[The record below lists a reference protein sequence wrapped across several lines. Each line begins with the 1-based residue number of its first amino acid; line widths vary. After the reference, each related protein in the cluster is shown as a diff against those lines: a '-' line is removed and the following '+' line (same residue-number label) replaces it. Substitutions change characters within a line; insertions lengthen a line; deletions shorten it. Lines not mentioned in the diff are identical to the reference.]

1 MLKIILSLIFVG
13 LFYTTAFTQKLFEKG
28 MHYFDFNLAVG
39 LNKITTQLQENSSNN
54 NALNINIPVLA
65 YEYGLLNEIGIGL
78 QFKKGNSFFT
88 ANPEY
93 LTTNSLLIINNL
105 HFIRKTNFDF
115 FTGAAYGISGYKTVN
130 SERKY
135 SSNGLGMAFEFY
147 LSSRYRYNEKFNF
160 NVKMAYNDEIYTI
173 RNYTLN
179 NSEYQSVKNES
190 NYIYLKGM
198 NVFFGITY
206 KLIKPESKN

>member
-1 MLKIILSLIFVG
+1 
-13 LFYTTAFTQKLFEKG
+13 
-28 MHYFDFNLAVG
+28 
-39 LNKITTQLQENSSNN
+39 
-54 NALNINIPVLA
+54 
-65 YEYGLLNEIGIGL
+65 
-78 QFKKGNSFFT
+78 
-88 ANPEY
+88 
-93 LTTNSLLIINNL
+93 
-105 HFIRKTNFDF
+105 
-115 FTGAAYGISGYKTVN
+115 
-130 SERKY
+130 
-135 SSNGLGMAFEFY
+135 MAFEFY